1 MYKKIHVIYDKNE
14 TNAKVVAGQP
24 HYYELECK
32 SGGYVA
38 RASAVPLLIG

>member
-1 MYKKIHVIYDKNE
+1 MFQKIYVIYDKNE
-14 TNAKVVAGQP
+14 TNAEVVAGHP

-38 RASAVPLLIG
+38 KAKAVAFSIG